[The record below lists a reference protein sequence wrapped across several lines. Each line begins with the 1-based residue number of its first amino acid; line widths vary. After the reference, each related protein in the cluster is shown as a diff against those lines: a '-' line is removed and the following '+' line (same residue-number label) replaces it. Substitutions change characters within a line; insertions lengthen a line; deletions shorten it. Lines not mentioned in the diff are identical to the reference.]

1 MEKST
6 ENNNK
11 KNFLKEG
18 LQGDISKHHKESL
31 GTAIPE
37 GYFSTSKLSIL
48 DKIKSESNPTKFLK
62 EDFSDINQHHKE
74 YLGTTVPEGYFEKS
88 KLSILD
94 KIKEEVK
101 QEVAL
106 EVKQPKKQLV
116 FYMRSQFRYI
126 AAASLVFILSLT
138 VWLQNSNNQDDFDAT
153 YIESLAF
160 EDDVLIESLLIDDK
174 DLDAFADATLFDEV
188 VVKAELSEQK
198 LDNLII
204 NSLMVED
211 SLLDD
216 YMDDKLLETIIL

>member
-6 ENNNK
+6 ENNK
-11 KNFLKEG
+11 KKFLNED
-18 LQGDISKHHKESL
+18 LRNDVSKMHKAYL
-31 GTAIPE
+31 GTDIPDD
-37 GYFSTSKLSIL
+37 YFSKSKLSIL
-48 DKIKSESNPTKFLK
+48 DRIKSESDSTNFLK
-62 EDFSDINQHHKE
+62 EDFSDISKHHKD
-74 YLGTTVPEGYFEKS
+74 YLGTAIPDGYFAKS
-88 KLSILD
+88 KTSILET
-94 KIKEEVK
+94 IKEDVK
-101 QEVAL
+101 VE
-106 EVKQPKKQLV
+106 EQPKKQIV
-116 FYMRSQFRYI
+116 FYMRPQFRYI

-174 DLDAFADATLFDEV
+174 DIDAFADATLFDEV

-198 LDNLII
+198 LDNLIL

-211 SLLDD
+211 SLVDD